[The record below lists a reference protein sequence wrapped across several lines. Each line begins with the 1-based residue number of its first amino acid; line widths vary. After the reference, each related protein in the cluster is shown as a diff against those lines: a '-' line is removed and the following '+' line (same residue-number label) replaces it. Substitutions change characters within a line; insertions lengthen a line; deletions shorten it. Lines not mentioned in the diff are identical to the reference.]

1 MPISDFPFSQI
12 LLIGNW
18 KPEIGNSFFDI
29 FVTVKKALA
38 IILGVLFIDQS
49 IKIWIKTHMYL
60 GQAFNVT
67 GNWFYL
73 HFVENPGMAF
83 GLTISD
89 GAWGKL
95 LLSLFRLAA
104 VAGIGYYLWT
114 LFKKNTRPLLIVCV
128 ALIFAGALGN
138 ILDSVFY
145 GKIFEN
151 SDPWDQNVAKA
162 FPANGGY
169 EKFLHGQVVD
179 MFYFPV
185 WHGNYP
191 HWLPDEANLNV
202 PQWVPRADESFT
214 FFSPVFNI
222 ADAAISVGVFL
233 LIVFQRRLFGK
244 NMKPLSTRRILVTN
258 IFFAIVVFLLSTFL
272 LLTYFTLFS
281 SIHPLPR
288 IKIGIVLVL
297 ATALG
302 LGMFDMLRRWPVFIP
317 DVEIEKPVAAT
328 EVPERKDELPIAT
341 ESADSQNGKSDSP
354 GNSPTDSQL

>member
-1 MPISDFPFSQI
+1 MPVRKFAPIRNSYIRTRFEIRS
-12 LLIGNW
+12 LL
-18 KPEIGNSFFDI
+18 
-29 FVTVKKALA
+29 KKALA
-38 IILGVLFIDQS
+38 IVLGVLFIDQS

-60 GQAFNVT
+60 GQAYKVT

-83 GLTISD
+83 GLTIGD

-104 VAGIGYYLWT
+104 VGGIGYYLWT
-114 LFKKNTRPLLIVCV
+114 LFKKQVRPLLIVCV

-145 GKIFEN
+145 GKVFEK

-162 FPANGGY
+162 FPKDGGY
-169 EKFLHGQVVD
+169 DGFLHGQVVD

-185 WHGNYP
+185 WHGTYP
-191 HWLPDEANLNV
+191 NWLPEETNENV
-202 PQWVPRADESFT
+202 PHWVPRANESFT

-233 LIVFQRRLFGK
+233 LIFFQRRLFGK
-244 NMKPLSTRRILVTN
+244 HSQPLSQRRVFATN
-258 IFFAIVVFLLSTFL
+258 IFFGVVVFLISTFL

-281 SIHPLPR
+281 EIHPLPR
-288 IKIGIVLVL
+288 LKLAIILIL

-302 LGMFDMLRRWPVFIP
+302 YGMFDMLKRWPVFVP
-317 DVEIEKPVAAT
+317 EVMAEEPKEIVPAPAAT
-328 EVPERKDELPIAT
+328 PSEEELANHGSEST
-341 ESADSQNGKSDSP
+341 E
-354 GNSPTDSQL
+354 NSPPDSSL

>member
-1 MPISDFPFSQI
+1 
-12 LLIGNW
+12 L
-18 KPEIGNSFFDI
+18 
-29 FVTVKKALA
+29 KKALF
-38 IILGVLFIDQS
+38 IILGVLLIDQS

-60 GQAFNVT
+60 GQAHQVT
-67 GNWFYL
+67 GTWFYL

-83 GLTISD
+83 GLTIGE

-114 LFKKNTRPLLIVCV
+114 LSKKKVRPLLMVCV

-145 GKIFEN
+145 GKIFES
-151 SDPWDQNVAKA
+151 SDPYDQNVAKV
-162 FPANGGY
+162 FPKQGY
-169 EKFLHGQVVD
+169 DGFLHGQVVD

-191 HWLPDEANLNV
+191 GWFPQETNEQLHINENV
-202 PQWVPRADESFT
+202 PGWVPRANESFT

-244 NMKPLSTRRILVTN
+244 QTQPLSRRRVLVTN
-258 IFFAIVVFLLSTFL
+258 IFFSIVAFLISTFL
-272 LLTYFTLFS
+272 LLTYFTLVS
-281 SIHPLPR
+281 DIHPLPS
-288 IKIGIVLVL
+288 IKVSIVLVL
-297 ATALG
+297 AAALG

-317 DVEIEKPVAAT
+317 EVAEEKSNEEIVAESTLEPPAETPEAPAETSESTEK
-328 EVPERKDELPIAT
+328 
-341 ESADSQNGKSDSP
+341 SASD
-354 GNSPTDSQL
+354 NPTSL